1 MKVKKQGLLFRSL
14 LVSLMLLI
22 LLFSVLPYLALIAGS
37 LLPNSITDRGIGVD
51 NVTAHRWTLD
61 NYRELGDPTYR
72 IFFQQLLNTVLVSSV
87 TSLMVVLLAIPGAY
101 SLTRYRFR
109 GRTLVRQSAIWGYL
123 FPPIILVFP
132 YARLLYLV
140 GLNNTR
146 VGLVLANVAFCF
158 PFGLWLMVQYLHAVP
173 REVDK
178 AAAADGANWA
188 QALWHVIIPRA
199 MPGIAAVAVFSI
211 ILSWNDVALSLVLVQ
226 DKNARTI
233 AAGVQESILRTEQ
246 TSYGTFAAASLGVAA
261 VAVIVFGLIQF
272 RIDRRLREEA
282 EQA

>member
-1 MKVKKQGLLFRSL
+1 MKVKSPELLFRAL
-14 LVSLMLLI
+14 IVSLMLLI
-22 LLFSVLPYLALIAGS
+22 LVFSVLPYLALILGS
-37 LLPNSITDRGIGVD
+37 LLPNSMTDRGIGVD
-51 NVTAHRWTLD
+51 TLLAHRWTLD
-61 NYRELGDPTYR
+61 NYHDLADPTYR
-72 IFFQQLLNTVLVSSV
+72 IFFQQLWNTFIVSSV
-87 TSLMVVLLAIPGAY
+87 TSLMVVFLAVPGGYA
-101 SLTRYRFR
+101 LTRYRFR
-109 GRTLVRQSAIWGYL
+109 ARTLIKQSAIWGYL

-146 VGLVLANVAFCF
+146 MGLVLANVAFCF

-173 REVDK
+173 RDVDK

-199 MPGIAAVAVFSI
+199 MPGIAAVAVFCI

-246 TSYGTFAAASLGVAA
+246 TSYGTFAAASLGIAA

-272 RIDRRLREEA
+272 RIDRALKEEA